1 MSVLEQMSAEDVS
14 REMGELTEARR
25 EKLRGLKA
33 AIEEGRYCVS
43 SEVLAERLMERMLR
57 R

>member
-1 MSVLEQMSAEDVS
+1 MNVLEQMPSEELE
-14 REMGELTEARR
+14 RELGELPEARR
-25 EKLRGLKA
+25 EKLRGLKK

-43 SEVLAERLMERMLR
+43 SDVLAERLMEHMLR